1 MPLDKVAEN
10 LNKDPLETADLNQ
23 MLNEA
28 GYEPPKE
35 DPPKPIEINE
45 TPQSLVDKAATPE
58 DKSFLEKLFQNASP
72 EFAVSPGGVTPV
84 SGGTAEKAK
93 PEILRGAAQG
103 AVGIA
108 ENLSQLAYD
117 VANKVDDYAKYFGI
131 TEEEM
136 LKPYNID
143 WKSKLE
149 SPDDNIGTKL
159 VAGLVEYTLP
169 GAVAAKA
176 FSLGKVGAAGINVA
190 MDTLAM
196 DPNQERL
203 ANLITNSAPELR
215 DYGAIGSVLKYLEH
229 KDGEGNW
236 EGRFKNGLESL
247 IVNSLMFTP
256 EAVSGVVKTSKALS
270 AKSTDGIK
278 KVVDAFTTQI
288 KARTAIN
295 TIESAMNSTGK
306 VSAQTAE
313 AVSGAATAT
322 AQAAEPTASIFKTS
336 VLQKDNPAY
345 GTLFAR
351 GDLDVGDVVAR
362 TTHPETIAAG
372 EKILNNEKKLATL
385 LKQDPEKKALTP
397 AEVYAVSKVRQNA
410 AKEIGDLARNVD
422 NLNKEQVL
430 ELWDAFTAGKGL
442 GVTEEAVGRTAGQAL
457 EARKIQPAEQTVSQA
472 TEAAVSKGRQSLI
485 DEVKSALN
493 PSEREILASESMR
506 LMGGEDKMRKI
517 IKDLGNLTM
526 DDIERSKWLAKVSKE
541 GTLPKVGRALNY
553 AMLNNML
560 GWVSVKGAAFAN
572 TVATTV
578 NMVDS
583 FVAQGIRSFRNSDI
597 YRGTMGLPKLT
608 ETEKAYEALRYTA
621 ITRGY
626 YDGMRRAVGGLG
638 RTLKLD
644 RLNIP
649 LPSGENAYATTK
661 IELGPRAVKG
671 ISAVEKM
678 GITKDSS
685 FGMQVFG
692 ELMHNVGLRGVSFK
706 ALGANDEFYGGIN
719 YYSKLSELTTD
730 HLISKKVPLDQFEEA
745 YTKMM
750 KDPLETIHSKAMG
763 HAELSVA
770 AKRAPED
777 SFVNKI
783 KENPLLNTIFPFT
796 NVTYNS
802 VKYSLDHSPLKLLS
816 LFGDNT
822 TELNRILKG
831 GTQFEKDEAIAKIV
845 VGSTA
850 LATLG
855 GLSAMGL
862 VNGATSPNWR
872 VQQATAESGKGYIPY
887 SIGGVS
893 FEKADFVRPFIDLA
907 HLTAQAKSY
916 MDANQFHDFLVYTT
930 SGLLNHFT
938 SNQLLENI
946 ADFSD
951 IVDAVSSG
959 ELDSARK
966 LQEWGAQF
974 TGRFFPRVGKEVAQE
989 VEKLQN
995 GVVYKR
1001 TLKEYGENLK
1011 GAESFIAQ
1019 VKNQLK
1025 SDLPWYNQDLP
1036 VSRNILGE
1044 PQLVP
1049 GTGDENSQYRT
1060 NTKEK
1065 SQLMQK
1071 LEILA
1076 KDSRVN
1082 PGINLDE
1089 APELR
1094 LRMPGKNVRFGETTD
1109 VGIGTRIPLRTLEG
1123 LTPDRGLAFEMTPKQ
1138 YDKFMQYYGNIHEG
1152 AQGPSLRKVLEK
1164 TLDDSSPLWK
1174 RIESPQTEKQYKE
1187 ALRNVS
1193 KIFSQA
1199 EQRAKMMILK
1209 DPEFSAA
1216 YSKRLMDYYG
1226 TQKQFIRGGV
1236 QSQPQM
1242 LGQ

>member
-1 MPLDKVAEN
+1 MAFDKVAEN
-10 LNKDPLETADLNQ
+10 LNKNPLEAADLDQ
-23 MLNEA
+23 MLTEA
-28 GYEPPKE
+28 GYEAPKE
-35 DPPKPIEINE
+35 ESQPIEINE
-45 TPQSLVDKAATPE
+45 TPESLVGKAATPE
-58 DKSFLEKLFQNASP
+58 DKTFLEKLFQNASP

-84 SGGTAEKAK
+84 AGGAAEKAK
-93 PEILRGAAQG
+93 PEALKGAAQG

-117 VANKVDDYAKYFGI
+117 VANGVDDYAKYFGI

-149 SPDDNIGTKL
+149 SPDDNPGTKL
-159 VAGLVEYTLP
+159 IAGLVEYTLP
-169 GAVAAKA
+169 GAAAAKA
-176 FSLGKVGAAGINVA
+176 FRLGKVGAAGINVA

-306 VSAQTAE
+306 VAAQTTE
-313 AVSGAATAT
+313 AVTGAATAT
-322 AQAAEPTASIFKTS
+322 AQTAEPTASIFKTS

-351 GDLDVGDVVAR
+351 GDLDVGDVVSR
-362 TTHPETIAAG
+362 TTHAETIDAG
-372 EKILNNEKKLATL
+372 EKILKNEKKLTAL

-397 AEVYAVSKVRQNA
+397 AEVYAVSKVRENA
-410 AKEIGDLARNVD
+410 SKEIGELSRNVD

-430 ELWDAFTAGKGL
+430 ELWDALTAGKGL

-457 EARKIQPAEQTVSQA
+457 EARKIQPAEQTVSA
-472 TEAAVSKGRQSLI
+472 AMETAVSKGRQDLI
-485 DEVKSALN
+485 DEVKAALN
-493 PSEREILASESMR
+493 PEERDLLASEAMR

-517 IKDLGNLTM
+517 IKDIGNLSL
-526 DDIERSKWLAKVSKE
+526 DDVERAKWLSKVGKE

-560 GWVSVKGAAFAN
+560 GWASVKGAAFAN
-572 TVATTV
+572 TIGTAV
-578 NMVDS
+578 NMTDS
-583 FVAQGIRSFRNSDI
+583 FVAHGIRSFRNSDI
-597 YRGTMGLPKLT
+597 YRATMNLPKLT
-608 ETEKAYEALRYTA
+608 DAEKAYEALRYTA

-626 YDGMRRAVGGLG
+626 YDGVRRAIGGLG
-638 RTLKLD
+638 RSLKLD

-649 LPSGENAYATTK
+649 LPSGENAYSTTK
-661 IELGPRAVKG
+661 LELGSRG
-671 ISAVEKM
+671 IKSLTDVEKM
-678 GITKDSS
+678 GVTKDSS
-685 FGMQVFG
+685 FGMKVFG
-692 ELMHNVGLRGVSFK
+692 ELMATVGMRGVAFK
-706 ALGANDEFYGGIN
+706 ALGGLDTFYGGIN
-719 YYSKLSELTTD
+719 YYGKLSELVTD
-730 HLISKKVPLDQFEEA
+730 HLIAKKIPLDQFDNA
-745 YTKMM
+745 YTAMM
-750 KDPLETIHSKAMG
+750 KDPLEVLHTKAME
-763 HAELSVA
+763 HAELSVM

-777 SFVNKI
+777 SFVRKI
-783 KENPLLNTIFPFT
+783 TENPALNTILPFS

-822 TELNRILKG
+822 TELKRILKG
-831 GTQFEKDEAIAKIV
+831 GTQFEKDEAVAKIV

-872 VQQATAESGKGYIPY
+872 VQQSTAESGKGYVPY

-951 IVDAVSSG
+951 IVDAVSNG
-959 ELDSARK
+959 ELDSAK
-966 LQEWGAQF
+966 KVGEWNAQF
-974 TGRFFPRVGKEVAQE
+974 IGRFFPKLGREAAQKIE
-989 VEKLQN
+989 ELQN
-995 GVVYKR
+995 GEAYKR
-1001 TLKEYGENLK
+1001 NLKEYGENLK
-1011 GAESFIAQ
+1011 GVESFIAQ

-1025 SDLPWYNQDLP
+1025 ADLPWYNQDLP

-1044 PQLVP
+1044 PQLIP
-1049 GTGDENSQYRT
+1049 GTEDENSQYMT

-1065 SQLMQK
+1065 SELMQR

-1076 KDSRVN
+1076 KDSRIN
-1082 PGINLDE
+1082 PGTNLDE

-1094 LRMPGKNVRFGETTD
+1094 LRMPGKSIRFGESTEL
-1109 VGIGTRIPLRTLEG
+1109 GIGMRVPLRTLEG
-1123 LTPDRGLAFEMTPKQ
+1123 LAPDRGMSFEMTPQQ

-1152 AQGPSLRKVLEK
+1152 AQGPSLRKVLEN
-1164 TLDDSSPLWK
+1164 TLGDNSPLWK
-1174 RIESPQTEKQYKE
+1174 RLESKQSEKQYKD

-1199 EQRAKMMILK
+1199 EQRAKMLILK
-1209 DPEFSAA
+1209 DPEFSEA
-1216 YSKRLMDYYG
+1216 YSKRLMEYYG
-1226 TQKQFIRGGV
+1226 AQKQFIRDGASAPV
-1236 QSQPQM
+1236 QM